1 MCSRGPV
8 NVQPAIHTPRHN
20 LFGKRSQDLT
30 PTPPSAAK
38 RPCRVAS
45 LPNSIS
51 EGTKDNAIKRQ
62 WRLAEPC
69 AGLPAGTLTE
79 PDDDLLIIGRKAV
92 SKLHGEDCILE
103 EVPQAAKAVDE
114 GDTESDVGSSVAL
127 SEGLERLLWSDD
139 EEGCEQVERC
149 HEVDQ
154 GAFAESTALVP
165 VPAAS
170 ESLRSLAPLALDDL
184 RDVRE
189 TVLAPVPV
197 LAYGRNRRSGSAS
210 KVQAVG
216 APAPLLALPPA
227 PLTAL
232 PPLSVLFEAGLAA
245 FRAANGQAQAT
256 PPVPDKVMQKPTDW
270 LYPARPY
277 PSRVW
282 QWDGAGEA
290 PRQGQDG
297 FRKFVQT
304 ALERFRSS
312 SSEEDP
318 MRSSG
323 RSLPLQPYQLR
334 VAFLL
339 HPLSPLTRLLV
350 VHATGSGKTR
360 TVLAAADS
368 FFRSGKATCLF
379 FPEEAVKENFYQELL
394 KFPGSWRDFFCA
406 SENVP
411 EWRKRRYRCWSA
423 EEVAEFPPS
432 QVEACLGLERKVRLG
447 EVSQAFL
454 QEWSQQ
460 HPDVPPPTAPLRAF
474 KYTSAGGSRG
484 GWKRDGSFDAS
495 RMDSVF
501 RFGFDG
507 KNPMSN
513 KNLVFDEVH
522 NMLALPRWKGNY
534 WKEPLR
540 RLRKAVADATGSSLV
555 FLTGSPIQTDTSD
568 GHRLLRVLKGRE
580 HASAG
585 SEGWLDMHLVRSPE
599 FFPEVYPV
607 GVPDRPLCSRLQR
620 ELVVPVDL
628 PEEMEAKYREVQAQG
643 CDVVRLRDCCNL
655 AVHHSWA
662 LRPPKR
668 GLVLEASEQH
678 AAKLSRVA
686 KAVWAGREKAMVAIS
701 RRGGLQVLREL
712 LRMRAPN
719 ESAKIAVFSGHSS
732 CVVDKSSEERLRPS
746 EALQRFNDNSHPEVQ
761 VLLLDTAFGREGVSA
776 LGVGRLHICDV
787 PSSWAEYKQIVGR
800 AIRFGDVKPGSCR
813 SLRVSL
819 WVARLPGDECADEAL
834 LAELSEQGQELC
846 AAEDELMTMSIT
858 GGRS

>member
-1 MCSRGPV
+1 MRACVWLKSASMFHKGMAMLQDASTTLGPSGQRLSLAVAPSAMCSRGPV

-256 PPVPDKVMQKPTDW
+256 PPVPDKTGDSVINGLQDWKQARRSPLAPTRFAVLRGMAEKEAAEEKPKPADGKPKDGEAAPAPAKVIVPSESLGSKDHGTGECKPCAWTVLTVTCVTRMSSRIGDLTALVVVVHNLQFGRSVPEMHCSVGNQPRKKRKTAQKKPAPAKKDADRRSRSAERRRPDAPYEPQNGHDSYRAYYERAYGTPPPNPYYYPPPPHGYPAPVPPYGYPVQSPYAYYAPPPAYGYPPPGPYGYPPPAYGAAYTHPPAPSPGGAYEPPPGAPPRDRSYSRGRGPGAHGEGTKRDLLKPSEQVMQKPTDW

-379 FPEEAVKENFYQELL
+379 FPEEAVKENFYQAADRGLGRDLPAESVSAWSPPGIAMEWYVKTNTYWEIKKKLL
-394 KFPGSWRDFFCA
+394 APAGYNLMREVSDEVRFPKGSATMETMIACVQAPGS
-406 SENVP
+406 
-411 EWRKRRYRCWSA
+411 
-423 EEVAEFPPS
+423 VAW
-432 QVEACLGLERKVRLG
+432 
-447 EVSQAFL
+447 AFL
-454 QEWSQQ
+454 LVSLFVSSGTLQEM
-460 HPDVPPPTAPLRAF
+460 
-474 KYTSAGGSRG
+474 TSAC
-484 GWKRDGSFDAS
+484 
-495 RMDSVF
+495 
-501 RFGFDG
+501 
-507 KNPMSN
+507 
-513 KNLVFDEVH
+513 
-522 NMLALPRWKGNY
+522 
-534 WKEPLR
+534 
-540 RLRKAVADATGSSLV
+540 AVAHKILMWWGRWV
-555 FLTGSPIQTDTSD
+555 PGCPFNVVEPPERFLAFT
-568 GHRLLRVLKGRE
+568 H
-580 HASAG
+580 
-585 SEGWLDMHLVRSPE
+585 
-599 FFPEVYPV
+599 V
-607 GVPDRPLCSRLQR
+607 GV
-620 ELVVPVDL
+620 V
-628 PEEMEAKYREVQAQG
+628 
-643 CDVVRLRDCCNL
+643 
-655 AVHHSWA
+655 
-662 LRPPKR
+662 
-668 GLVLEASEQH
+668 
-678 AAKLSRVA
+678 
-686 KAVWAGREKAMVAIS
+686 
-701 RRGGLQVLREL
+701 
-712 LRMRAPN
+712 
-719 ESAKIAVFSGHSS
+719 
-732 CVVDKSSEERLRPS
+732 
-746 EALQRFNDNSHPEVQ
+746 
-761 VLLLDTAFGREGVSA
+761 
-776 LGVGRLHICDV
+776 
-787 PSSWAEYKQIVGR
+787 
-800 AIRFGDVKPGSCR
+800 
-813 SLRVSL
+813 
-819 WVARLPGDECADEAL
+819 
-834 LAELSEQGQELC
+834 
-846 AAEDELMTMSIT
+846 
-858 GGRS
+858 